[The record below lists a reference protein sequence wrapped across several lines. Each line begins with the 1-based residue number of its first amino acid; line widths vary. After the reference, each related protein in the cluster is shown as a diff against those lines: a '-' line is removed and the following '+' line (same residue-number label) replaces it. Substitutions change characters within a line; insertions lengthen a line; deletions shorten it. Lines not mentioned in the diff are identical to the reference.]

1 MHNAALA
8 VSVLTSLVLCVWLFR
23 LGLVI
28 SRLRVVVAGYREREH
43 RMLAEIT
50 RLRAAG
56 EAHEP
61 CENAN
66 GNHAAAVWPTQH

>member
-8 VSVLTSLVLCVWLFR
+8 ASVLTSLVLCVWLFR
-23 LGLVI
+23 LGVTI
-28 SRLRVVVAGYREREH
+28 SRLREIVSGYRQREH

-50 RLRAAG
+50 RLRAAD

-61 CENAN
+61 CECAN
-66 GNHAAAVWPTQH
+66 GNHDAAVWPTKH